1 MSPPKDAALSGDAN
15 RRIGVIDIGSNSIRL
30 VVYDRLSRAPLPIIN
45 RKAVLGLGTDVERHG
60 RFSDE
65 SFATAVRAIHA
76 LTKMAEDVP
85 VADLTLL
92 ATAGVRSAE
101 NGEAFCNAILEK
113 TGYSVTVLSGEEE
126 AELSALGVVSAL
138 PDLTG
143 VVGDLGG
150 GSLELV
156 ALDRGKAVAQTS
168 LDIGPLRLIERT
180 GSTLSAASSL
190 IDDAVSSVDWLPEW
204 RGGIF
209 YAVGG
214 AWRAIAK
221 VHMTQNDYPLRVV
234 HGYQMTRRE
243 ARDFTEMLEHLGSKT
258 VSGIRVVSSKRAQTL
273 PWGAIALDRILAALA
288 PKSVVFSAHGLREG
302 HHFQTL
308 DARTQI
314 EDPLF
319 SACHELA
326 GQHRRFPDASHALE
340 SWIAPVAAQLSKTDD
355 RLVRAACILGDVGW
369 SEHPE
374 YRSEQALY
382 RVLHMPW
389 SVLNHGQRAFLALVL
404 FVRYGGSAGSKEADI
419 CHRLLSDDETQA
431 AKALGKALRL
441 AFKLCAGRGKVLAA
455 TPLVSDGKDLAL
467 ELGPDATIASPEKV
481 ARYAASLGRAL
492 SCKVV
497 IADTAAR

>member
-1 MSPPKDAALSGDAN
+1 MSQARDAALTIDAN

-60 RFSDE
+60 KLSDE
-65 SFATAVRAIHA
+65 SFTAAVRAIHA
-76 LTKMAEDVP
+76 LTKMAQDVP
-85 VADLTLL
+85 VADLALL
-92 ATAGVRSAE
+92 ATAGVRSAK
-101 NGEAFCNAILEK
+101 NGEAFCKAIREK
-113 TGYSVTVLSGEEE
+113 TGYDVTVLSGEDE

-156 ALDRGKAVAQTS
+156 ALKDGKAVARAS

-180 GSTLSAASSL
+180 RSKLAAASAL
-190 IDDAVSSVDWLPEW
+190 IDDAISSVNWLPEW
-204 RGGIF
+204 RGRNF

-221 VHMTQNDYPLRVV
+221 VHRAQHDYPLRVV
-234 HGYQMTRRE
+234 HGYQMSQRE
-243 ARDFTEMLEHLGSKT
+243 ARDFTELLEHLGAAS
-258 VSGIRVVSSKRAQTL
+258 VSGIRVISSKRSQTL
-273 PWGAIALDRILAALA
+273 PWGAIALDRVVAALE

-302 HHFQTL
+302 HHFQAL
-308 DARTQI
+308 DSMTQA

-326 GQHRRFPDASHALE
+326 GQHRRFPDASEALE
-340 SWIAPVAAQLSKTDD
+340 KWIAPVTERLSEADD
-355 RLVRAACILGDVGW
+355 RLVHAACILGDIGW

-389 SVLNHGQRAFLALVL
+389 SVMDHGQRAFLALVM
-404 FVRYGGSAGSKEADI
+404 FVRYGGSAGSKEANI
-419 CHRLLSDDETQA
+419 CRRLLRDDEAQA

-441 AFKLCAGRGKVLAA
+441 AFKLCAGRGSVLAT
-455 TPLVSDGKDLAL
+455 TPLSQDSKNLVL
-467 ELGPDATIASPEKV
+467 ELGPDAMIASPEKV
-481 ARYAASLGRAL
+481 ARYAASLGRAMA
-492 SCKVV
+492 CKVTV
-497 IADTAAR
+497 VDTANA

>member
-1 MSPPKDAALSGDAN
+1 MSRSKDAALSSEAN

-45 RKAVLGLGTDVERHG
+45 RKAVLGLGTDVERYG

-65 SFATAVRAIHA
+65 GFAAAVRAIHA

-85 VADLTLL
+85 VSDLTLL
-92 ATAGVRSAE
+92 ATAGVRSAR
-101 NGEAFCNAILEK
+101 NGEAFCDAIREK
-113 TGYSVTVLSGEEE
+113 SGYSVTVLSGEEE

-138 PDLTG
+138 PHLTG

-156 ALDRGKAVAQTS
+156 ALENGKVTAQTS

-180 GSTLSAASSL
+180 GSKLTAASAL
-190 IDDAVSSVDWLPEW
+190 IDEAILSVGWMEEW
-204 RGGIF
+204 RSRNF

-221 VHMTQNDYPLRVV
+221 VHMAQHDYPLRVV
-234 HGYQMTRRE
+234 HGYQMSRRE
-243 ARDFTEMLEHLGSKT
+243 ARDFTEMLEHLGAAS
-258 VSGIRVVSSKRAQTL
+258 VSGIRVISSKRAQTL
-273 PWGAIALDRILAALA
+273 PWGAIALDRVVAALK

-308 DARTQI
+308 NSKTQA

-326 GQHRRFPDASHALE
+326 GQHRRFPDASDALE
-340 SWIAPVAAQLSKTDD
+340 TWIAPVAELMPKTDE
-355 RLVRAACILGDVGW
+355 RLVHAACVLGDVGW

-389 SVLNHGQRAFLALVL
+389 SVLDHGQRAFLALVM
-404 FVRYGGSAGSKEADI
+404 FVRYGGSAGSKEAEI
-419 CHRLLSDDETQA
+419 CRRLLGDEDAQT

-441 AFKLCAGRGKVLAA
+441 AFKLCAGRSKVLEA
-455 TPLVSDGKDLAL
+455 TPLSRDGENLIL
-467 ELGPDATIASPEKV
+467 ELGPDATIASPDKV

-492 SCKVV
+492 SCKVT
-497 IADTAAR
+497 ITDTAET